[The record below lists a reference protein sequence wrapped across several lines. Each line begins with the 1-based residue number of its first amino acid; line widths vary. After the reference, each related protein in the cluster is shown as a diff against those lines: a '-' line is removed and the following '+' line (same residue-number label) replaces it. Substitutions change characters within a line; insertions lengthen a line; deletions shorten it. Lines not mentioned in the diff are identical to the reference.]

1 VGRVKPQGGD
11 IPKEGVL
18 AKEVAKSRPTFW
30 ECLEHGLYPSRS
42 MNLNMCRSAIEVR
55 DCS

>member
-1 VGRVKPQGGD
+1 
-11 IPKEGVL
+11 L

-42 MNLNMCRSAIEVR
+42 MSLNMCRSAIEER